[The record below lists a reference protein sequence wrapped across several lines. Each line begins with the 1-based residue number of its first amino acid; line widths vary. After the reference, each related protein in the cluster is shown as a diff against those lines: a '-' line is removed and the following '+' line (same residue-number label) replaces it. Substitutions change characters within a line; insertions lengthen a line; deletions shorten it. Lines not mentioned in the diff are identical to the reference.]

1 MKKTNGKRTAQLEAT
16 PPERKLLVSWQP
28 FVDGIY
34 WTDLECGPNEA
45 ICSAPE
51 ILAQVLSMPLR
62 QAAGSHELM
71 LVSFDVRETWRH
83 DPPVN
88 IDGHN
93 ILFTSRRS
101 VGPRPYQSFAKAVEL
116 DSRRKTDASDDGTT
130 PCTIAVWDDDY
141 SSMVMFPVLI
151 SDVDYYSWLFS
162 HNLVPAIQRRLPSPR
177 FKLESGQ
184 PGDYLHHV
192 WNNIIMKSATNGD
205 SPTVGPNL
213 LSAIRP
219 GCEHLC
225 SNLKTDTRDF
235 PWVSRFILLRP
246 MTRYM
251 AHSFLRANNIRFR
264 EVEIW

>member
-1 MKKTNGKRTAQLEAT
+1 MKKTNVRKAVPIEVAS
-16 PPERKLLVSWQP
+16 PENKLLLHWQQ

-45 ICSAPE
+45 ICSAPA

-71 LVSFDVRETWRH
+71 LVAFDVRDGWRS
-83 DPPVN
+83 DSLSS

-93 ILFTSRRS
+93 ILFTDRRS
-101 VGPRPYQSFAKAVEL
+101 VGPRPYQSFARAAEV
-116 DSRRKTDASDDGTT
+116 DSRRKTDTSDDGTT
-130 PCTIAVWDDDY
+130 PCTIAVWEDDY

-162 HNLVPAIQRRLPSPR
+162 HNLVPAIQRRLPSSR

-184 PGDYLHHV
+184 PGDYLHYV
-192 WNNIIMKSATNGD
+192 WNSIIMKSTSKQD
-205 SPTVGPNL
+205 SSVIGPNL
-213 LSAIRP
+213 VTAIRP

-251 AHSFLRANNIRFR
+251 AHSFLRANNIKFR